1 MKIRALVRL
10 SITAIS
16 ASLAAQIVTAQSNSS
31 MAARG
36 NQPPAIVDSEQTA
49 HILGFDTLLKKLATL
64 QTERLCGSPP
74 SLEELAIRQQLLEA
88 VQTAAL
94 DVDSV
99 LGEISNE
106 EGELSNLRTSLQGR
120 RDSTVAKL
128 NAAALITG
136 STAGAAVSATQFN
149 TLGSRANNV
158 GDGFGIGAGVASTI
172 FSIMATRKQNGPN
185 GALGEVPNM
194 LAPLFDR
201 SPVLNTYYPSAV
213 MQYLQT
219 VPIKED
225 PSRGTR
231 LEQLKAQWV
240 QSGRLDTSD
249 SGRRQREVTT
259 MTSSSDPSVK
269 VSIQDLSNRIAMLVD
284 VSGRVSLMKRDLAVI
299 MRTYLPKP
307 TQCPNQ

>member
-1 MKIRALVRL
+1 MKITALARFM
-10 SITAIS
+10 IS
-16 ASLAAQIVTAQSNSS
+16 ASLAAQFVPAQANSS
-31 MAARG
+31 VTTPG
-36 NQPPAIVDSEQTA
+36 DQPSAMLDSEQTA
-49 HILGFDTLLKKLATL
+49 HILGFDPLLKKLATL
-64 QTERLCGSPP
+64 QTERACGSPP
-74 SLEELAIRQQLLEA
+74 TLEELTIRQQLLEA

-136 STAGAAVSATQFN
+136 STAGAGVSATQFT
-149 TLGSRANNV
+149 TLGSKTNNI
-158 GDGFGIGAGVASTI
+158 GDGFGIAAGVASTI

-185 GALGEVPNM
+185 GTVGEVPNM

-201 SPVLNTYYPSAV
+201 SPVLNTYYPNTV
-213 MQYLQT
+213 LQYLQT
-219 VPIKED
+219 VPVNED
-225 PSRGTR
+225 PSRGAR

-240 QSGRLDTSD
+240 QSGRLDASD
-249 SGRRQREVTT
+249 SGKRQREVAAL
-259 MTSSSDPSVK
+259 TSSSDPSIK

-284 VSGRVSLMKRDLAVI
+284 VSGRVSLMKRDLAI
-299 MRTYLPKP
+299 MMRSYMTKP